1 MPESILEYLAAD
13 HDRLERWLNEA
24 TAGGAIAMEPYE
36 KFRHGI
42 LRHIGMEERI
52 LLPAIAQ
59 AQGGAPSADAER
71 LRLDHGAIVA
81 LLVPPPDAA
90 IIRTLKHILGPHNV
104 LEEGERGVYRL
115 LDTFDG
121 PNTAAL
127 LAKMKAA
134 GEVPVMP
141 FNTKPDVLEVTRR
154 ALERAG
160 YHLLGL

>member
-1 MPESILEYLAAD
+1 MASSIMEYLAAD
-13 HDRLERWLNEA
+13 HDRLERLLDRA
-24 TAGGAIAMEPYE
+24 DGGGVVAMEPYE
-36 KFRHGI
+36 QFRRGI

-59 AQGGAPSADAER
+59 ARGGAPSPDAER

-90 IIRTLKHILGPHNV
+90 IIRTLRHILGPHNAM
-104 LEEGERGVYRL
+104 EEGNQGIYGI
-115 LDTFDG
+115 LDTLDG
-121 PNTAAL
+121 QNTAAL

-141 FNTKPDVLEVTRR
+141 FNTRPDVLDVTRR

-160 YHLLGL
+160 YRLIE